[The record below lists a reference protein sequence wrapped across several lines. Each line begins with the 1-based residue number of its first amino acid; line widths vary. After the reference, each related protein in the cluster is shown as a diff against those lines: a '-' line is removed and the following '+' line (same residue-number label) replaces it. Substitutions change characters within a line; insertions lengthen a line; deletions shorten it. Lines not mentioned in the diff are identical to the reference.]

1 VTVKRVIVAEATEMF
16 RATVRAALE
25 RQGFEVHEA
34 HDFESLMQ
42 AGSGNSALA
51 LVDIELPPLGGIAA
65 ARELIA
71 QHGTETVVWAFA
83 PRSEDIL
90 AAVRV
95 GAIGF
100 LDKEISPAALVRALR
115 RSAEEAPLSRTGARA
130 LAQGLHELEERG
142 RAERRLARLSRRELE
157 VLDLVAAGFRNRQIA
172 LELMLSEATVKR
184 HVHNILGKLELRS
197 RWNAAAYRPYLN
209 RPDDEPDEL
218 ASR

>member
-1 VTVKRVIVAEATEMF
+1 VTGKRVIVAEATEMF
-16 RATVRAALE
+16 RASVRAALE
-25 RQGFEVHEA
+25 RQGFDVVEA
-34 HDFESLMQ
+34 HDFESLME

-51 LVDIELPPLGGIAA
+51 LVDIELPPLGGIPA

-71 QHGTETVVWAFA
+71 RHGTQTVVWAFD

-100 LDKEISPAALVRALR
+100 LDKEISPAALARALR
-115 RSAEEAPLSRTGARA
+115 RSEEEAPLSRTGARA
-130 LAQGLHELEERG
+130 LAQALHELED
-142 RAERRLARLSRRELE
+142 RARVERRLARLSRRELE

-172 LELMLSEATVKR
+172 VELMLSEATVKR

-197 RWNAAAYRPYLN
+197 RWSAAAYRPYLD
-209 RPDDEPDEL
+209 RLRDEPDE
-218 ASR
+218 RPQ